1 MGVHLGLCPNTEAKM
16 WTCWLI
22 SLILVAL
29 AQGQGAPLGPAPL
42 GPAQYHIQTDQGP
55 TRFFRFQTLTGQ
67 YRKEQRH
74 LDGSVTGTYGWVDP
88 NGVLRLFDYISD
100 SGGYRIEQTRLYK
113 VGSPLNNPINIATR
127 GGDPIPFGFEIT
139 PLEPGLNVVDINS
152 PSPVAPLVT
161 DALVSN
167 FDRSTNPLSKQ
178 GQATVFDSP
187 PVIVPNPPAPRRTKF
202 VIGAAANGNEVS
214 RPLAKSR
221 TATVGAAGS
230 PRNLDVTPSRSR
242 SQTVIGAAANSNR
255 GFESR
260 NSKPAAASNSS
271 RRNTIVIG
279 LRNNRRRRL
288 AEFLAGLNF

>member
-1 MGVHLGLCPNTEAKM
+1 M
-16 WTCWLI
+16 
-22 SLILVAL
+22 VAL
-29 AQGQGAPLGPAPL
+29 AQSQGAPFDSPV
-42 GPAQYHIQTDQGP
+42 QYHIQTDQGP
-55 TRFFRFQTLTGQ
+55 ERFFRFQTTTGQ

-100 SGGYRIEQTRLYK
+100 AGGYRIEQTRLYK

-187 PVIVPNPPAPRRTKF
+187 PVIVPIAPPHVIVIHEPEPEPKIVIGSAGNQLPDPPAPRRTKF
-202 VIGAAANGNEVS
+202 VIGAAANGNEVT

-221 TATVGAAGS
+221 TATVGAAAS
-230 PRNLDVTPSRSR
+230 PRNLDVAPSRSR

-260 NSKPAAASNSS
+260 NSRPAAASDSS